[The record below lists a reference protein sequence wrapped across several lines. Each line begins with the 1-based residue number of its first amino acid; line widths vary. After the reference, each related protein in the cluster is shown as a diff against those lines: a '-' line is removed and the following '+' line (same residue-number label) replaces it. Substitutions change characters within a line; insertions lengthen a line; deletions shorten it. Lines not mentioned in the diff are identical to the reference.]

1 MRNLGRRISPEGW
14 AYGVLTLMFDLSASS
29 LNASFGGWWIR
40 ARRGLVNK
48 ECVWAS
54 LCSGRK
60 GERERGREGERR
72 DGEGGSETERER
84 GREGERV
91 LMLEPSTSYFNAPWW
106 MVDSC
111 TASVG

>member
-14 AYGVLTLMFDLSASS
+14 AYGVLTLMFELSASS
-29 LNASFGGWWIR
+29 LHASFGGWWIR

-54 LCSGRK
+54 VQREKGRE

-84 GREGERV
+84 GREGER
-91 LMLEPSTSYFNAPWW
+91 ERGY
-106 MVDSC
+106 
-111 TASVG
+111 